1 MTSNKIPIIWVR
13 RVEIHLLIQKNGVIF
28 VVVVVVVVREKKGE
42 VVGGWTS
49 Q

>member
-28 VVVVVVVVREKKGE
+28 VVVVVVREKKGE